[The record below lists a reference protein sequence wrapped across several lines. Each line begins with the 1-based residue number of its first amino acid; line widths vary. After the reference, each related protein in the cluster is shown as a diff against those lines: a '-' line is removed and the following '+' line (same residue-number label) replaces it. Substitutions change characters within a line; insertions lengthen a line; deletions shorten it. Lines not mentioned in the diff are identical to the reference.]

1 MNEEEE
7 RQFKE
12 EVHAMNPKESE
23 KIMEIITSYEKKGME
38 LKSIEVARRMLE
50 KNMSLDEIAEIT
62 GLSLEKVE
70 SLKRN

>member
-1 MNEEEE
+1 
-7 RQFKE
+7 
-12 EVHAMNPKESE
+12 MNPKESE